1 MRFPSL
7 SMLVTRAR
15 EVLARFPFTLL
26 VGVAAAVCAIIAIGH
41 GASESWGRAVL
52 VIALGLPLS
61 FALTLL
67 GELHGWSV
75 GRVALAMLAAAA
87 ILVAFFFA
95 WPGLDQKHDAIRY
108 FQLSAALHLA
118 AAFLPFVG
126 MRENAGFWQYNRRL
140 FLSFLRAVVFSAVLF
155 AGLSVALAALDKL
168 FGLHVPN
175 ETYLRLWFIIAFV
188 GNSWIFLAGV
198 PDDIA
203 ALASDPEYP
212 RALKIFTQYILT
224 PLVAVYLLILLAYLV
239 KIIVTRDWPSGW
251 IGYLVTSVSV
261 AGILGFLLVHPLRD
275 EPGEGW
281 IRTYRRW
288 LFIALVPAALMLLV
302 AFFKRIAPYGLTE
315 LRYLGLLLGVWLLAI
330 SVLFSVR
337 REHGIR
343 IIPLSLALLLL
354 VTLYG
359 PLGAT
364 HRAVASQSARLEREI
379 AAARTPPSPNVVTPA
394 EVQASAALYFLIE
407 HHAREPIA
415 RAFGGTLPGGVVLPD
430 TLRYRS
436 DSLGKAIMAAASLDY
451 SRWGLQGAP
460 RPGFFSYHADERDAI
475 AIRGFAWMA
484 TIDMHD
490 SVVAVGGDTLRVAY
504 DSAATSVNVT
514 GGDGRALRFVLTPI
528 LDSLDSSVAAEGV
541 QGYREGVPPGEMY
554 VPSSGG
560 EGDGA
565 LQLLRVNG
573 QHEKNGRRID
583 GFTARLLLGDP
594 RGHERATGTAPPGP
608 RD

>member
-1 MRFPSL
+1 MRLPSL
-7 SMLVTRAR
+7 STLATRAR
-15 EVLARFPFTLL
+15 EVLARFPYTLL
-26 VGVAAAVCAIIAIGH
+26 VGVAAAVCAIIASTH
-41 GASESWGRAVL
+41 GASDAWARAAL

-61 FALTLL
+61 FAIALL
-67 GELHGWSV
+67 GELHGWSF
-75 GRVALAMLAAAA
+75 GRISLAMLAGAAL
-87 ILVAFFFA
+87 LVAFFFA

-108 FQLSAALHLA
+108 FQLSAALHLTV
-118 AAFLPFVG
+118 AFLPFVG
-126 MRENAGFWQYNRRL
+126 LQENAGFWQYNRRL

-168 FGLHVPN
+168 FGIDVPN
-175 ETYLRLWFIIAFV
+175 DTYLRLWFIIAFV
-188 GNSWIFLAGV
+188 GNTWIFLAGI
-198 PDDIA
+198 PEDIA
-203 ALASDPEYP
+203 ALASDREYP

-275 EPGEGW
+275 DPGEGW

-288 LFIALVPAALMLLV
+288 LFMALIPAAIMLLV

-330 SVLFSVR
+330 SVLFTVR

-343 IIPLSLALLLL
+343 IIPLSLAVVLLL
-354 VTLYG
+354 TLYG

-364 HRAVASQSARLEREI
+364 HRAVASQAARLEQEL
-379 AAARTPPSPNVVTPA
+379 AAARTPPSPGVVTPA

-407 HHAREPIA
+407 HQAREPIA

-430 TLRYRS
+430 SLRYRS

-451 SRWGLQGAP
+451 SRWGLEGAP
-460 RPGFFSYHADERDAI
+460 RPGFFSYHADESNAI

-484 TIDMHD
+484 TINMHD
-490 SVVAVGGDTLRVAY
+490 SVVAVGADTLRVAY
-504 DSAATSVNVT
+504 DSSAQKLTVT
-514 GGDGRALRFVLTPI
+514 GGSGGALSFALAPI
-528 LDSLDSSVAAEGV
+528 LESLDSSVAAGGVEGS
-541 QGYREGVPPGEMY
+541 RERVPPGEMY
-554 VPSSGG
+554 VPSS
-560 EGDGA
+560 EGNRDGA
-565 LQLLRVNG
+565 LQLLWVNG
-573 QHEKNGRRID
+573 QNEKRGRRID
-583 GFTARLLLGDP
+583 GFTARLLLG
-594 RGHERATGTAPPGP
+594 ET

>member
-7 SMLVTRAR
+7 STLAARAR
-15 EVLARFPFTLL
+15 EVLARFPYTLL
-26 VGVAAAVCAIIAIGH
+26 AGVVAAACAIVATTH
-41 GASESWGRAVL
+41 GASDAWARAAL
-52 VIALGLPLS
+52 VAALGLPLS
-61 FALTLL
+61 FALALL
-67 GELHGWSV
+67 GELHGWSSA
-75 GRVALAMLAAAA
+75 RLSLAMVAAAA
-87 ILVAFFFA
+87 LLAGFFFA
-95 WPGLDQKHDAIRY
+95 WPGLDAKHDAIRY

-118 AAFLPFVG
+118 VAFLPFVG
-126 MRENAGFWQYNRRL
+126 MREDAGFWQYNRRL

-168 FGLHVPN
+168 FGLDVPN
-175 ETYLRLWFIIAFV
+175 DTYLRLWLIIAFV
-188 GNSWIFLAGV
+188 GNTWIFLAGI
-198 PDDIA
+198 PDDVA
-203 ALASDPEYP
+203 ALASDRDYP

-275 EPGEGW
+275 DPGEGW

-288 LFIALVPAALMLLV
+288 LFIALIPAAIMLLV

-330 SVLFSVR
+330 SILFTVR

-364 HRAVASQSARLEREI
+364 RRAVASQAARLEREV
-379 AAARTPPSPNVVTPA
+379 AAARKAPSPGVVTPA

-407 HHAREPIA
+407 HRARAPIA
-415 RAFGGTLPGGVVLPD
+415 QAFGGTLPGGVVLPD
-430 TLRYRS
+430 SLRYRS
-436 DSLGKAIMAAASLDY
+436 DSLGKAIMTAASLDY
-451 SRWGLQGAP
+451 SRWGLEGAP
-460 RPGFFSYHADERDAI
+460 RPGFFSYHASENEAV

-484 TIDMHD
+484 MINMRD
-490 SVVAVGGDTLRVAY
+490 SVVAIGSDTLRVAF
-504 DSAATSVNVT
+504 DSTAQTLTVT
-514 GGDGRALRFVLTPI
+514 GGAGSALSFALAPI
-528 LDSLDSSVAAEGV
+528 LDALDSTVAASGP
-541 QGYREGVPPGEMY
+541 GSFRERVPAGEMR
-554 VPSSGG
+554 VPATGG
-560 EGDGA
+560 SRDGA
-565 LQLLRVNG
+565 LQLVWVNG
-573 QHEKNGRRID
+573 QNEKRGRRID
-583 GFTARLLLGDP
+583 GFTARLLLG
-594 RGHERATGTAPPGP
+594 EP